1 VSSGFLRRRDN
12 RVSGAGVQ
20 EATGS
25 SSGRDSFGGEPGALV
40 QPSRGSAAGRVPLH
54 VQHSTHLIINSSVTV
69 MRLSESS
76 STDAH
81 PALAHQH
88 SSALA
93 AAATGPGVPAGTTMT
108 LQQYQHMQQAQ
119 QCSRAAAR
127 SRWWRPFWQGREDSL
142 TLAAKKRDS
151 MVAAAAAAGGGA
163 GASLAA
169 AAGARPQHQ
178 QQQQQQQQ
186 QDAGVLGGLPLVL
199 DAGVLQE
206 EQRIKAAL
214 FAGAAVVRRGVLLL

>member
-1 VSSGFLRRRDN
+1 
-12 RVSGAGVQ
+12 
-20 EATGS
+20 
-25 SSGRDSFGGEPGALV
+25 
-40 QPSRGSAAGRVPLH
+40 VPLH

-127 SRWWRPFWQGREDSL
+127 SSWWRPFWQGREDSL